1 MCSSSCKS
9 ASRAAHRSVQFS
21 SNPTHLTLWHQKNVD
36 FVEVHGVEFG
46 PTRLGS
52 QVHLPTDFEVVD
64 RQKDPL
70 GKQIGVVDVTRGVP
84 PNQEVPTISYL
95 TVYC

>member
-1 MCSSSCKS
+1 M
-9 ASRAAHRSVQFS
+9 
-21 SNPTHLTLWHQKNVD
+21 
-36 FVEVHGVEFG
+36 EVHGVEFG
-46 PTRLGS
+46 PTRLGL

-84 PNQEVPTISYL
+84 PSQEVPTIFYL
-95 TVYC
+95 TVYSSSVTFLYCTEQIIL